1 MRQGTPRSSVR
12 ATLAFGTALTAG
24 LLTSLAA
31 CSVPEP
37 VSLDCADGQSIFECK
52 ARFSDDK
59 SRTIVFVDAA
69 LEGQPVLDT
78 TTTKDDFGNLF
89 CVTLYENATATY
101 VPGECG
107 AVSNEAS
114 VDTTTADPTAVPA
127 SLSCTD
133 GQSVYT
139 CQGVFSDGSLRALA
153 FAETAPAD
161 HAVVQSIP
169 TKDDFG
175 NLFCVTLYAN
185 AAATFKPGEC

>member
-1 MRQGTPRSSVR
+1 MRRFVVP
-12 ATLAFGTALTAG
+12 A
-24 LLTSLAA
+24 LAA
-31 CSVPEP
+31 VALSACSPPSPEA
-37 VSLDCADGQSIFECK
+37 LDCVDGQSIFECK

-59 SRTIVFVDAA
+59 SRAIVFVDVA
-69 LEGQPVLDT
+69 LEGQPVLDAT
-78 TTTKDDFGNLF
+78 TTSDDFGNPF
-89 CVTLYENATATY
+89 CVTLYKNATATY

-107 AVSNEAS
+107 AVSSLAA
-114 VDTTTADPTAVPA
+114 VTTTTADPTAVPA

-153 FAETAPAD
+153 FANAAPAD
-161 HAVVQSIP
+161 EAVVQSIP